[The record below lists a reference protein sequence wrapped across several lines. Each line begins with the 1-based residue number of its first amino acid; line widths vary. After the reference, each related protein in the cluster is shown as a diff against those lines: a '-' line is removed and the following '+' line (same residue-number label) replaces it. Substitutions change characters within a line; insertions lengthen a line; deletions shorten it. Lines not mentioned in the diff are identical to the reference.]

1 MYRLRVSGSWD
12 CHGHQVAVSGR
23 PGDMLLSKNPLP
35 PIFSAEEVNSARPVA
50 TPTRE
55 LFSDLEQWKIHN
67 WAEQEAEEKERVGRL
82 PDTFPHLHTLLIV
95 NTARHYEVQHL
106 QKGLLFMFSRL
117 VQQAVRQYGSSV
129 VSQGTVLPTP
139 LCGQCLVT
147 DGRRVSVM
155 WLQIE
160 NLQVS
165 AEDGERGRN
174 VVAVERLG
182 LLYEDTD
189 MLRGRKKRRV
199 VNFDVNVLRTL
210 LATLLMH

>member
-1 MYRLRVSGSWD
+1 MSGSWE

-35 PIFSAEEVNSARPVA
+35 PIFTDKEIDSARLVA

-55 LFSDLEQWKIHN
+55 LFSDLEQWNIRD
-67 WAEQEAEEKERVGRL
+67 WAEQNEADEKERTGRL
-82 PDTFPHLHTLLIV
+82 LDTFPHLHTLLIV
-95 NTARHYEVQHL
+95 NTARHFEVQHI

-117 VQQAVRQYGSSV
+117 VQQAVKQYGPSV
-129 VSQGTVLPTP
+129 LGTILPAP
-139 LCGQCLVT
+139 LCGQCIVT
-147 DGRRVSVM
+147 DGRKVSVM

-165 AEDGERGRN
+165 AEEEEERGRARN

-199 VNFDVNVLRTL
+199 VNLNVDVLRTL